1 MRQWRQLQYKA
12 LALFD
17 SSKDEDLEQAR
28 SLLLQ
33 QLSLKPSHPVPL
45 YNLACAE
52 SRLRNHDSALSY
64 LEKSIESGYS
74 NLQHME
80 SDSDLDNIRELD
92 GYKKLVETLK
102 ARPVSE
108 TEGGCGWWGRG
119 RGRGRGWGR
128 HGGWRA
134 FENMKIQSLF
144 EKGSREDLE
153 EARDILKQQNARR
166 PHRPGPIYNLAC
178 VEARLGNVPE
188 ALDYLTK
195 AVHAGWR
202 DVDHMERD
210 SDLESLRQTIE
221 YQSLVSLLKIQQ
233 QEILNPSFPIPKESP
248 VTVQPNPV
256 PEQPN
261 PVPVKPTTPVPAQ
274 SQSQPNPKVQV
285 PSQSTPT
292 AYQSQSTSH
301 PHPWDWW
308 GNLQPNL
315 QWTDVIRRQVNG
327 LLGLETLNTGDYVQ
341 DEEQFQA
348 LLESLADKI

>member
-1 MRQWRQLQYKA
+1 
-12 LALFD
+12 
-17 SSKDEDLEQAR
+17 
-28 SLLLQ
+28 
-33 QLSLKPSHPVPL
+33 
-45 YNLACAE
+45 
-52 SRLRNHDSALSY
+52 
-64 LEKSIESGYS
+64 
-74 NLQHME
+74 ME
-80 SDSDLDNIRELD
+80 SDSDLDNIRELE

-108 TEGGCGWWGRG
+108 KEGGCGFGWW
-119 RGRGRGWGR
+119 GRGRGWGR

-134 FENMKIQSLF
+134 FENMKIHRLF

-153 EARDILKQQNARR
+153 EARNILKQQHARR
-166 PHRPGPIYNLAC
+166 PHRPRPIYNLAC

-188 ALDYLTK
+188 ALNYLTK
-195 AVHAGWR
+195 AIHVGWR

-210 SDLESLRQTIE
+210 ADLESLRQTNE

-233 QEILNPSFPIPKESP
+233 QEILNPSLPIPKEIP
-248 VTVQPNPV
+248 VTVQPNPF

-261 PVPVKPTTPVPAQ
+261 PVPVKPSTNPTVPTQ
-274 SQSQPNPKVQV
+274 IQSQPTSTVPSQPTPKVQA
-285 PSQSTPT
+285 PSQSSPV
-292 AYQSQSTSH
+292 QSTFH

-315 QWTDVIRRQVNG
+315 QWTDFVRRQVNG